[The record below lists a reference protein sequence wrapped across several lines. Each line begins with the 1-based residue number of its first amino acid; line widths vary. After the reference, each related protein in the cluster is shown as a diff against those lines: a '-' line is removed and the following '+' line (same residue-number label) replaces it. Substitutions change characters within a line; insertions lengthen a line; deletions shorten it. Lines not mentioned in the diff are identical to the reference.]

1 MTDADNKNEVINITT
16 DGQVTKRILREG
28 VGALPAKNASVS
40 VHYDAYLKKSNTL
53 FDSSREKKCEFNFTL
68 KDGKV
73 IEAWELA
80 IPTMKVGE
88 KAEIICT
95 SDYGY
100 GDEGRQHIVP
110 KKADLRFELELL
122 GFWEAAG
129 SAAERIDRAQK
140 KKEEGNELFKK
151 GATEEALFAYRR
163 ARAYI
168 KDLWNCEPDELEK
181 SRFLIVTIQL
191 NIAACHL
198 KLKNYDFAIEVCK
211 RALDRDSTNIKAYY
225 RLGQAYLA
233 KGEFD
238 EAIDFVN
245 MGLQYKPSNPELLAM
260 KATAEQKKK
269 KWLQD
274 SKKIYR
280 KMCE

>member
-1 MTDADNKNEVINITT
+1 M
-16 DGQVTKRILREG
+16 
-28 VGALPAKNASVS
+28 
-40 VHYDAYLKKSNTL
+40 
-53 FDSSREKKCEFNFTL
+53 
-68 KDGKV
+68 
-73 IEAWELA
+73 
-80 IPTMKVGE
+80 
-88 KAEIICT
+88 
-95 SDYGY
+95 
-100 GDEGRQHIVP
+100 
-110 KKADLRFELELL
+110 
-122 GFWEAAG
+122 
-129 SAAERIDRAQK
+129 
-140 KKEEGNELFKK
+140 
-151 GATEEALFAYRR
+151 FAYRR

-245 MGLQYKPSNPELLAM
+245 MGLQV
-260 KATAEQKKK
+260 KKK
-269 KWLQD
+269 K
-274 SKKIYR
+274 KKSLLPGSNSINLTIFYILI
-280 KMCE
+280 